1 MISVVINTYNAE
13 QHLRKVLESVEGFDE
28 IVICDM
34 ESTDSTLEI
43 AKEYGCKTV
52 CFPKRDYTIV
62 EPARNFAIQQA
73 SHEWVL
79 VVDADELVTPA
90 LKEYLYNIISDN
102 TSDIRGIYIPRRN
115 YFMGTFMHSLY
126 PDYILRFF
134 RKDSVDWPPIIHIQ
148 PTVQG
153 KVIYAPKNAG
163 LAFEHL
169 ANDTISN
176 RLKKTDIYTDNEC
189 IKKNQQAL
197 WHNGFS
203 FPSHTQICKKL
214 YHKGRLSRRAARLH
228 LCMSGGDVSSCHDG
242 EVISKALPS
251 QHSLIVFQVAFCHNP
266 RIEKV
271 SRIFVA
277 SYRIVIVVIP
287 QMFHHF

>member
-1 MISVVINTYNAE
+1 MEEDKRRLLREISKQKTSMISVVINTYNAE
-13 QHLRKVLESVEGFDE
+13 QHLRKVLESVKEFDE
-28 IVICDM
+28 IIICDM
-34 ESTDSTLEI
+34 ESTDGTLEI

-134 RKDSVDWPPIIHIQ
+134 RKDSVDWPPIIHVQ

-189 IKKNQQAL
+189 IKKANKHYGIMAFL
-197 WHNGFS
+197 FRPTHRFVKSYIIKGGFRDGLPG
-203 FPSHTQICKKL
+203 FIYACLEAMYQVVMMGKL
-214 YHKGRLSRRAARLH
+214 YQKNSPRDTLS
-228 LCMSGGDVSSCHDG
+228 
-242 EVISKALPS
+242 
-251 QHSLIVFQVAFCHNP
+251 
-266 RIEKV
+266 
-271 SRIFVA
+271 
-277 SYRIVIVVIP
+277 
-287 QMFHHF
+287 

>member
-13 QHLRKVLESVEGFDE
+13 QYLKKVLESVKGFDE

-52 CFPKRDYTIV
+52 CFPKREYTIV
-62 EPARNFAIQQA
+62 EPARNFAIQNA

-79 VVDADELVTPA
+79 VVDADEIVPPT

-102 TSDIRGIYIPRRN
+102 ASDIHGIYIPRRN

-134 RKDSVDWPPIIHIQ
+134 KKDCVDWPPIIHVQ
-148 PTVQG
+148 PNVVG
-153 KVIYAPKNAG
+153 KVIYAPKNAETS
-163 LAFEHL
+163 FEHL
-169 ANDTISN
+169 ANDTIST

-189 IKKNQQAL
+189 IKKANKHYGTLAFLFRPTHRFIKSYFIKGGFRDGIPGFIYACLDAMYQIIMMGKLKEQYQA
-197 WHNGFS
+197 
-203 FPSHTQICKKL
+203 HTI
-214 YHKGRLSRRAARLH
+214 
-228 LCMSGGDVSSCHDG
+228 
-242 EVISKALPS
+242 
-251 QHSLIVFQVAFCHNP
+251 
-266 RIEKV
+266 
-271 SRIFVA
+271 
-277 SYRIVIVVIP
+277 
-287 QMFHHF
+287 

>member
-13 QHLRKVLESVEGFDE
+13 QHLRKVLESVKDFDE

-52 CFPKRDYTIV
+52 CFPKKDYTIV

-73 SHEWVL
+73 SNEWVL

-90 LKEYLYNIISDN
+90 LKDYLYNIISDN

-134 RKDSVDWPPIIHIQ
+134 RKDSVDWPPIIHVQ
-148 PTVQG
+148 PNVQG
-153 KVIYAPKNAG
+153 KVIYASKNAG

-189 IKKNQQAL
+189 IKKANKHYGTMAFL
-197 WHNGFS
+197 FRPTHRFVKSYIIKGGFRDGLPG
-203 FPSHTQICKKL
+203 FIYACLEAMYQVVMMGKL
-214 YHKGRLSRRAARLH
+214 YQKNSPRNTLS
-228 LCMSGGDVSSCHDG
+228 
-242 EVISKALPS
+242 
-251 QHSLIVFQVAFCHNP
+251 
-266 RIEKV
+266 
-271 SRIFVA
+271 
-277 SYRIVIVVIP
+277 
-287 QMFHHF
+287 

>member
-13 QHLRKVLESVEGFDE
+13 QHLRKVLESVKEFDE

-34 ESTDSTLEI
+34 ESTDGTLEI

-90 LKEYLYNIISDN
+90 L
-102 TSDIRGIYIPRRN
+102 
-115 YFMGTFMHSLY
+115 Y

-134 RKDSVDWPPIIHIQ
+134 RKDSVDWPPIIHVQ
-148 PTVQG
+148 PNVQG

-189 IKKNQQAL
+189 IKKANKHYGIMAFL
-197 WHNGFS
+197 FRPTHRFIKSYIIKGGFRDGLPG
-203 FPSHTQICKKL
+203 FIYACLEAMYQVVMMGKL
-214 YHKGRLSRRAARLH
+214 YQKNSPRDTLS
-228 LCMSGGDVSSCHDG
+228 
-242 EVISKALPS
+242 
-251 QHSLIVFQVAFCHNP
+251 
-266 RIEKV
+266 
-271 SRIFVA
+271 
-277 SYRIVIVVIP
+277 
-287 QMFHHF
+287 